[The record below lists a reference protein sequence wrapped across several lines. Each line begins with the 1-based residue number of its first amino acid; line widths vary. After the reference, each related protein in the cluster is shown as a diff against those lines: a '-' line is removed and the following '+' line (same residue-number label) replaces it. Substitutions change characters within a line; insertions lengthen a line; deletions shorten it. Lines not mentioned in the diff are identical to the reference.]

1 LWVLATVPSVAMYDV
16 LVDTFT
22 VHLTFL

>member
-16 LVDTFT
+16 LVETFA